1 MRIVCPSCDA
11 TYDVPDAM
19 LAGGARKVRCVR
31 CGNEWVPTGV
41 TVAPLAFE
49 EPRAETRAY
58 HPPPPPAPPAE
69 PPLLEPLAR
78 VEPRLHPLRPR
89 HDVAREMAGPVLE
102 AAPPPRAGVT
112 AMIAWGASLVVLV
125 ALGVAAVQWRAE
137 VMAAWPPSERL
148 FAALGLG

>member
-31 CGNEWVPTGV
+31 CGNEWVPTAV

-49 EPRAETRAY
+49 EPQAETPAY
-58 HPPPPPAPPAE
+58 RPPPSPE
-69 PPLLEPLAR
+69 PPPLEPLAR

-89 HDVAREMAGPVLE
+89 HDTAREMTEPVLE
-102 AAPPPRAGVT
+102 EAPPPRAGAA
-112 AMIAWGASLVVLV
+112 AMVAWGVSLAVLL

-137 VMAAWPPSERL
+137 LMAAWPPSERL

>member
-31 CGNEWVPTGV
+31 CGNEWMPTGV

-49 EPRAETRAY
+49 EQHAATPAHRA
-58 HPPPPPAPPAE
+58 PE
-69 PPLLEPLAR
+69 PLEPLAR
-78 VEPRLHPLRPR
+78 AEPRLHPLRPR
-89 HDVAREMAGPVLE
+89 HDLAREMAEPVPQE
-102 AAPPPRAGVT
+102 TPAPGAGAGTVV
-112 AMIAWGASLVVLV
+112 AWGISLAVLV

>member
-1 MRIVCPSCDA
+1 MRIVCPACDA
-11 TYDVPDAM
+11 TYDVPDAL

-31 CGNEWVPTGV
+31 CGSEWVPTGM

-49 EPRAETRAY
+49 EPRAETPAY
-58 HPPPPPAPPAE
+58 RPPPE
-69 PPLLEPLAR
+69 PPPLEPLAR

-89 HDVAREMAGPVLE
+89 HEAAREMAGPILE
-102 AAPPPRAGVT
+102 EAPSPRANGT
-112 AMIAWGASLVVLV
+112 AMAAWGVSLAVLV

-148 FAALGLG
+148 FAVLGLG